1 MQLVRFLGFIIFH
14 YTFYIENAQ
23 KSHHMIYPLTLK
35 IKKAL
40 KQSLFYRYPRA
51 FDFGLLLPPN
61 GLFSPVSRGGRPVC

>member
-1 MQLVRFLGFIIFH
+1 
-14 YTFYIENAQ
+14 
-23 KSHHMIYPLTLK
+23 MIYPLTLK

-61 GLFSPVSRGGRPVC
+61 GLFSPVSRGGKPVCWVRNSL